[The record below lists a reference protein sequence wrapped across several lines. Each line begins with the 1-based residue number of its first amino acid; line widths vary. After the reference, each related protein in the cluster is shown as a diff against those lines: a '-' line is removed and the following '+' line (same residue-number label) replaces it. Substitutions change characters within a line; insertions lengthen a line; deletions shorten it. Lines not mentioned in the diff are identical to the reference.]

1 MFSPHEARVNEKVAA
16 STGAEPIT
24 QLRAVPLLKP
34 CRRNLGGFMS
44 TKWLQRPVHTRSF
57 EHEGKTYIVQIY
69 PAINDPTYL
78 KFEVSADGKPVPIPD
93 LADEIMAVLE
103 PNEQQAL
110 GQMIERLL

>member
-1 MFSPHEARVNEKVAA
+1 
-16 STGAEPIT
+16 
-24 QLRAVPLLKP
+24 
-34 CRRNLGGFMS
+34 MS
-44 TKWLQRPVHTRSF
+44 MKWLQRPVHTRSF

-69 PAINDPTYL
+69 PATDDPTYL

-110 GQMIERLL
+110 SQTVERLLQSRTQGSSPEASD